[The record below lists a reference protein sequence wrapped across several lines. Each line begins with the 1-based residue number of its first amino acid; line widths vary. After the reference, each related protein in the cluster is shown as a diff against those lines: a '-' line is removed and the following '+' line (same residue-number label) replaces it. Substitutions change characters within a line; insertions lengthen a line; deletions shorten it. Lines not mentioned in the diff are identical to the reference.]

1 MPRISKVKKK
11 AVKTKTKTVIKPKIK
26 SANKIKET
34 NKGPI
39 KISKTYI
46 PKDTEKYMCEKH
58 KVFFRMK
65 LQEWRK
71 ELVKSNN
78 DALYNG
84 SMDDNSISADIVD
97 QANSYT
103 DKNVEMK
110 AINRQIKLISE
121 IDKAL
126 FRIKLNEWKK
136 ELIKA
141 NNEALYNGSMDD
153 NNISADLVDQASS
166 YIDKNVEMK
175 AINRQIKLISEIDKA
190 LRRIMDDT
198 YGYCLDTAEP
208 IGLKRLMA
216 RPVAKYTIAAQEKHE
231 KDEKVHA
238 DD

>member
-1 MPRISKVKKK
+1 MPKSRKVKKK
-11 AVKTKTKTVIKPKIK
+11 VTKVKIKTVAKPKVKGK
-26 SANKIKET
+26 SKSGPKTTMKPKAVE
-34 NKGPI
+34 KGPI
-39 KISKTYI
+39 KISKTYE
-46 PKDTEKYMCEKH
+46 PKETEKYMCEKH

-65 LQEWRK
+65 LQDWKK
-71 ELVKSNN
+71 ELVKANN
-78 DALYNG
+78 EALYNG

-97 QANSYT
+97 QASSYT

-126 FRIKLNEWKK
+126 LRIK
-136 ELIKA
+136 
-141 NNEALYNGSMDD
+141 
-153 NNISADLVDQASS
+153 
-166 YIDKNVEMK
+166 
-175 AINRQIKLISEIDKA
+175 
-190 LRRIMDDT
+190 DDT

-231 KDEKVHA
+231 KNEKVHA

>member
-1 MPRISKVKKK
+1 MPKTTKVKKK
-11 AVKTKTKTVIKPKIK
+11 VTKAKAKVTKPKTKTVAKTKVAAK
-26 SANKIKET
+26 A
-34 NKGPI
+34 PI

-58 KVFFRMK
+58 MVFFRMR
-65 LQEWRK
+65 LTEWK
-71 ELVKSNN
+71 KDLVKANN
-78 DALYNG
+78 EALYYG

-97 QANSYT
+97 QASSYT

-126 FRIKLNEWKK
+126 IRIK
-136 ELIKA
+136 
-141 NNEALYNGSMDD
+141 
-153 NNISADLVDQASS
+153 
-166 YIDKNVEMK
+166 
-175 AINRQIKLISEIDKA
+175 
-190 LRRIMDDT
+190 DDT

-231 KDEKVHA
+231 MNEKVHA

>member
-1 MPRISKVKKK
+1 MPKTSKVKKK
-11 AVKTKTKTVIKPKIK
+11 VTKAKSKTVTKAKPKTISK
-26 SANKIKET
+26 PKEIS
-34 NKGPI
+34 KGPI

-46 PKDTEKYMCEKH
+46 PKETEKYMCEKH

-65 LQEWRK
+65 LQEWKK
-71 ELVKSNN
+71 ELVRANN
-78 DALYNG
+78 EALYNG

-97 QANSYT
+97 QASSYT

-126 FRIKLNEWKK
+126 ARIRE
-136 ELIKA
+136 
-141 NNEALYNGSMDD
+141 
-153 NNISADLVDQASS
+153 
-166 YIDKNVEMK
+166 
-175 AINRQIKLISEIDKA
+175 
-190 LRRIMDDT
+190 DT
-198 YGYCLDTAEP
+198 YGFCLDTAEP
-208 IGLKRLMA
+208 IGLKRLIS

>member
-1 MPRISKVKKK
+1 MPKTAKAKKK
-11 AVKTKTKTVIKPKIK
+11 VSKPKTKVANKPKPTIAK
-26 SANKIKET
+26 VAS
-34 NKGPI
+34 KGPV
-39 KISKTYI
+39 KISKTYV

-58 KVFFRMK
+58 KVYFRMR
-65 LQEWRK
+65 L
-71 ELVKSNN
+71 
-78 DALYNG
+78 
-84 SMDDNSISADIVD
+84 
-97 QANSYT
+97 T
-103 DKNVEMK
+103 
-110 AINRQIKLISE
+110 
-121 IDKAL
+121 
-126 FRIKLNEWKK
+126 EWKK

-153 NNISADLVDQASS
+153 NNISADIVDQANS
-166 YIDKNVEMK
+166 YIDSNVEMK